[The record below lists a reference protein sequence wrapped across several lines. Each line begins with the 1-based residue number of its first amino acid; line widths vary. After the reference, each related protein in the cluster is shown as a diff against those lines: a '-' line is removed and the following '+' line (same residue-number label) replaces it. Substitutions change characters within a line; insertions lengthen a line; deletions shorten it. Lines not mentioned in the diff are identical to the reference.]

1 MLWYLRLLLV
11 VSVLVFVRV
20 SFVSKKI
27 FNLYIIIK
35 YIERGGV
42 GLLCDFK
49 WKICFIIF

>member
-20 SFVSKKI
+20 GFVSKKL
-27 FNLYIIIK
+27 NLYIIIK
-35 YIERGGV
+35 DIERGGV